1 MAASN
6 STANPSEF
14 FEYRELP
21 WGDLIYGTKHLLQKI
36 GIGAGMAFPGE
47 DAGPKK
53 KFKTTDPRGFSCT
66 VSDAGDRGIGIF
78 SARIEFPG
86 RERTF
91 GVSDWTYFAPGV
103 QRKAMYWSDDFM
115 GCADDLVSAGLVPA
129 GHFPGL
135 PGMRKSVVTILPN
148 GCLPHGAPTANL
160 SCQERGPGTK
170 SIKRV
175 STKKFCVEI
184 TIPLELAEQRR
195 EAAYRADA
203 EWEARMRALPRPPRL
218 DASPTTAKDEM
229 VRERRAAI
237 HLVRPEQH
245 HHNKAEGN
253 CSDDAPSSLPNA
265 HRHYHYPKSMLRQ
278 AHFCRNSYGDW
289 MKPSLSLAM
298 LSNPKF
304 VSPIG
309 RLLDQLEAEG
319 HDVSG
324 ARIEWRAFRELSG
337 TLSERVRGAFGQFL
351 GISDASPPLAGAL
364 YDKPL

>member
-1 MAASN
+1 MATAN
-6 STANPSEF
+6 STATNEGF
-14 FEYRELP
+14 FEYNELP
-21 WGDLIYGTKHLLQKI
+21 WGDLIYGTKELLQKI

-53 KFKTTDPRGFSCT
+53 KFTTTDPRGFSCT
-66 VSDAGDRGIGIF
+66 VSDAGYRGRGIF

-86 RERTF
+86 RERVF
-91 GVSDWTYFAPGV
+91 GVSDWNYFAPGV
-103 QRKAMYWSDDFM
+103 QRKAFFWTDDFV
-115 GCADDLVSAGLVPA
+115 GSADDLVSAGLVPA
-129 GHFPGL
+129 GYFPGL

-148 GCLPHGAPTANL
+148 GCLPQGAPTASL
-160 SCQERGPGTK
+160 SCNERGPGTK

-184 TIPLELAEQRR
+184 TIPLELADQRR
-195 EAAYRADA
+195 EAAAHADA
-203 EWEARMRALPRPPRL
+203 EWESRMRALPRPPRI
-218 DASPTTAKDEM
+218 DVSMASAKDEM

-253 CSDDAPSSLPNA
+253 YSDDNPNSLPNV
-265 HRHYHYPKSMLRQ
+265 HHHYHYPKSMLRQ
-278 AHFCRNSYGDW
+278 AYFCRNSYGDW

-309 RLLDQLEAEG
+309 LLLDQLEDEG

-351 GISDASPPLAGAL
+351 GISDTSPPLASAL